1 MYRNVDTDL
10 LWLRLLAKYLI
21 HEYNLKRSKADSC
34 IFDKKDNKGKL
45 ELMIPVHVNNVIIS
59 GNPETLK
66 NSQGKIKLKLNIQ
79 ESEKAKK
86 FLGAYYELGRDE
98 KWMYAKMTMDKDVK
112 KLVNGY
118 GKFIAVGV
126 EVQKYLVLQ
135 VQPYVREKSNNLQ
148 TYTSTWCS
156 WGR

>member
-1 MYRNVDTDL
+1 MYRHVDTDL

-112 KLVNGY
+112 KLVEGY
-118 GKFIAVGV
+118 
-126 EVQKYLVLQ
+126 
-135 VQPYVREKSNNLQ
+135 
-148 TYTSTWCS
+148 
-156 WGR
+156 